1 MSNDNK
7 AFDADI
13 STGDLLL
20 FAPLLAEDLSTL
32 PPPFHITNPLKGPDF
47 ANGED
52 NDFLIYL
59 NAVIDTLADSIND
72 NPNVDINTSL
82 SRAQFLHGAAQLLA
96 AITEGIR
103 TSFPLEDTPNFLRS
117 LGPDELAGLKVLA
130 EATASLNKYFTD
142 PTAQSPDR
150 WQQCL

>member
-32 PPPFHITNPLKGPDF
+32 PPPFHIANPLQGPDF

-52 NDFLIYL
+52 NNFLTFL
-59 NAVIDTLADSIND
+59 NTVLDTFKDGITDDPEANINS
-72 NPNVDINTSL
+72 SL
-82 SRAQFLHGAAQLLA
+82 NCSQFIHGAAQTIA
-96 AITEGIR
+96 TIMEGIR
-103 TSFPLEDTPNFLRS
+103 VSFPLNNTPGFLRS
-117 LGPDELAGLKVLA
+117 LSPDELNSLKVFT
-130 EATASLNKYFTD
+130 EAVASLNRYLTD
-142 PTAQSPDR
+142 PSA
-150 WQQCL
+150 